1 MQKKSSAYKLLHSLE
16 LDCIVNKQGPQK
28 NMLNAGVEPAIV
40 CSFVVFFFI
49 NTSFCREII
58 IRTKQMPYHLANP
71 ARESAH
77 DKLDEHIEQEEAQRN
92 IANILPKCSNLS
104 FSFPFRV

>member
-40 CSFVVFFFI
+40 CSFVVFFYKH
-49 NTSFCREII
+49 II
-58 IRTKQMPYHLANP
+58 L
-71 ARESAH
+71 
-77 DKLDEHIEQEEAQRN
+77 QRN
-92 IANILPKCSNLS
+92 YYSYKTNALPLGQISSAINADYRGRTCDRLLI
-104 FSFPFRV
+104 RVLVIEYRFECI

>member
-58 IRTKQMPYHLANP
+58 IRTKQMPYHLAN
-71 ARESAH
+71 SAMNCWCF
-77 DKLDEHIEQEEAQRN
+77 A
-92 IANILPKCSNLS
+92 
-104 FSFPFRV
+104 FSFFGKSTFYSLGFSV

>member
-40 CSFVVFFFI
+40 CSFVVFFFFI
-49 NTSFCREII
+49 NTKLPFAFSVII
-58 IRTKQMPYHLANP
+58 LFEGGNFPIPIFLQASNI
-71 ARESAH
+71 
-77 DKLDEHIEQEEAQRN
+77 HICYLLHQQA
-92 IANILPKCSNLS
+92 ILKIYM
-104 FSFPFRV
+104 

>member
-40 CSFVVFFFI
+40 CSFVVFFYKH
-49 NTSFCREII
+49 II
-58 IRTKQMPYHLANP
+58 L
-71 ARESAH
+71 
-77 DKLDEHIEQEEAQRN
+77 QRN
-92 IANILPKCSNLS
+92 YSYKTNALPLGQISNDINADYRGRTCDRLLIRVLHRIS
-104 FSFPFRV
+104 F

>member
-58 IRTKQMPYHLANP
+58 IRTKQMPYHLAN
-71 ARESAH
+71 SANCWC
-77 DKLDEHIEQEEAQRN
+77 L
-92 IANILPKCSNLS
+92 
-104 FSFPFRV
+104 RVFVFGVDFLLVRV

>member
-40 CSFVVFFFI
+40 CSLVVFFFFI

-58 IRTKQMPYHLANP
+58 IRTKQMPYHLAN
-71 ARESAH
+71 SAMNCWC
-77 DKLDEHIEQEEAQRN
+77 L
-92 IANILPKCSNLS
+92 
-104 FSFPFRV
+104 RVFVFWSLFFTR

>member
-40 CSFVVFFFI
+40 CSFVVFFFFI

-58 IRTKQMPYHLANP
+58 IRTKQMPYHLAN
-71 ARESAH
+71 SAMNCFWC
-77 DKLDEHIEQEEAQRN
+77 LRVFVF
-92 IANILPKCSNLS
+92 SS
-104 FSFPFRV
+104 FNSLGFSV

>member
-58 IRTKQMPYHLANP
+58 IRTKQMPYHLANS
-71 ARESAH
+71 ANCWCLRVFVGVESSQLFYSRPDDH
-77 DKLDEHIEQEEAQRN
+77 DDDDDVK
-92 IANILPKCSNLS
+92 S
-104 FSFPFRV
+104 

>member
-40 CSFVVFFFI
+40 CSFVVFFYKH
-49 NTSFCREII
+49 II
-58 IRTKQMPYHLANP
+58 L
-71 ARESAH
+71 
-77 DKLDEHIEQEEAQRN
+77 QRRFVHN
-92 IANILPKCSNLS
+92 KCLYKTNALPLGLRN
-104 FSFPFRV
+104 